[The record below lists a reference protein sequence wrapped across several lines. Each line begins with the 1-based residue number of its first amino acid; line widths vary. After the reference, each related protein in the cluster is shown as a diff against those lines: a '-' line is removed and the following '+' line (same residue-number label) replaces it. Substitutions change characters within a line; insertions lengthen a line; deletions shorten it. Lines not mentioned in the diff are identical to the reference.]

1 MGKRIK
7 ISAGDVFRF
16 SADADGHGYGQVL
29 VTDIIQYIVV
39 FEPVF
44 SPTVLISKVLSAKR
58 LLSGW
63 SSDALIWH
71 GQWHIIGNAPPIEFV
86 FPQYKIEIEGRTW
99 ITDFKGRALRLA
111 TKEEAIRLRF
121 HTSSAPVT
129 FERAFKAY
137 HGLLPWKAHYDELR
151 LEA

>member
-7 ISAGDVFRF
+7 ISGGDIFRF
-16 SADADGHGYGQVL
+16 SAGTDGYGYGQVL

-44 SPTVLISKVLSAKR
+44 SSTATIEEVIREDR
-58 LLSGW
+58 LLAGW
-63 SSDALIWH
+63 SSDALMWH
-71 GQWHIIGNAPPIEFV
+71 GQWLIVGNAPPIDFT
-86 FPQYKIEIEGRTW
+86 FPQYKIQIEGQTW
-99 ITDFKGRALRLA
+99 VTDFKGKSLRLA
-111 TKEEAIRLRF
+111 TTDEARDLRF
-121 HTSSAPVT
+121 HTSNAPIT